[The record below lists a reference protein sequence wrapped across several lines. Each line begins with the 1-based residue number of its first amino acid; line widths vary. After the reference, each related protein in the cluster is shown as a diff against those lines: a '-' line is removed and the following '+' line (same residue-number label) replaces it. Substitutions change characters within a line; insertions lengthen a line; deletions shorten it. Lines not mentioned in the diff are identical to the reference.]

1 MAKKT
6 LYKIFAFGVSV
17 ITITAVLI
25 LSVFYSYSDN
35 QLKEQ
40 LRVVESVVENQ
51 LAQDDDTAF
60 ISNHIDKNVRITLVA
75 KDGAVVADSQE
86 SANKLGNHL
95 NRQEIQQ
102 AIKNGEATVTR
113 HSDTQEKKVY
123 YFAKQLDNGNI
134 LRVSTEAKSIG
145 KFFSD
150 YIIYIILCIIVV
162 IVAAVFVSMGITKS
176 IVKPITQLGQSLDN
190 IDKFKSDE
198 ELKPLVNALLQQ
210 KKKQKMLD
218 KQKKQFTANVSHEL
232 KTPLTSIAGYAE
244 LIETGMAKPEDIK
257 PFAGVIRKQ
266 ALRLVNLS
274 EDIIQLSQ
282 LEESDDEDMSFESV
296 NLYEIA
302 QRCVEALNINAINK
316 CVTLN
321 LTGEECYI
329 RGKAQLVEEL
339 VYNLCDNAIRYNKE
353 NGNVTVTVTSLEKGA
368 SVSVKDTG
376 IGIPKKYQER
386 IFERF
391 FRVDKSRSKATGGTG
406 LGLAIVKHITQLHDA
421 KLEISSEEGK
431 VTIYSKGNFCMKRKS
446 GLSKFNGF
454 LAIVLVIC
462 LAATAFVIN
471 KYPKIEAADA
481 NGGADAKD
489 VAVIDEFKA
498 GTYGGKEF
506 KTQEDVVNYYKEC
519 YDYTKTLTAEYKTD
533 SGETHSY
540 YKMLGTETLE
550 VNNLL
555 VEGKSNDIIN
565 KLVPGIVGGLFK
577 GGTNGLSPSGNRDPK
592 GDTKN
597 DGKMDCT
604 TSHLT
609 ADDVLAANVKDNNDG
624 TITMVIQPKE
634 ALLSTPGEDSQG
646 RFFNS
651 LGDISSV
658 VESISV
664 LSFSQGTVKDNFVV
678 DYKGG
683 TGTFVIDTKTNE
695 ITKADYTMLV
705 HIDVKHAN
713 VAVLKDKSASLDIK
727 YQCEY
732 PASDDYLAGQNIG
745 LTRVK

>member
-75 KDGAVVADSQE
+75 KDGTVIADSQE

-134 LRVSTEAKSIG
+134 LRVSAEAKSIG

-150 YIIYIILCIIVV
+150 YIIYILLCIIVV

-353 NGNVTVTVTSLEKGA
+353 NGNVTVTVSPLEKGA

-376 IGIPKKYQER
+376 IGIPKNIR
-386 IFERF
+386 
-391 FRVDKSRSKATGGTG
+391 
-406 LGLAIVKHITQLHDA
+406 
-421 KLEISSEEGK
+421 
-431 VTIYSKGNFCMKRKS
+431 
-446 GLSKFNGF
+446 
-454 LAIVLVIC
+454 
-462 LAATAFVIN
+462 
-471 KYPKIEAADA
+471 
-481 NGGADAKD
+481 
-489 VAVIDEFKA
+489 
-498 GTYGGKEF
+498 KEF
-506 KTQEDVVNYYKEC
+506 LKDFSE
-519 YDYTKTLTAEYKTD
+519 LIRAEARQQA
-533 SGETHSY
+533 
-540 YKMLGTETLE
+540 
-550 VNNLL
+550 VQ
-555 VEGKSNDIIN
+555 
-565 KLVPGIVGGLFK
+565 
-577 GGTNGLSPSGNRDPK
+577 
-592 GDTKN
+592 
-597 DGKMDCT
+597 
-604 TSHLT
+604 
-609 ADDVLAANVKDNNDG
+609 VLAL
-624 TITMVIQPKE
+624 Q
-634 ALLSTPGEDSQG
+634 
-646 RFFNS
+646 
-651 LGDISSV
+651 
-658 VESISV
+658 
-664 LSFSQGTVKDNFVV
+664 
-678 DYKGG
+678 
-683 TGTFVIDTKTNE
+683 
-695 ITKADYTMLV
+695 
-705 HIDVKHAN
+705 
-713 VAVLKDKSASLDIK
+713 
-727 YQCEY
+727 
-732 PASDDYLAGQNIG
+732 
-745 LTRVK
+745 

>member
-6 LYKIFAFGVSV
+6 LYKILAFGVSV

-75 KDGAVVADSQE
+75 KDGTVIADSQE

-113 HSDTQEKKVY
+113 HSDTQGKKIY
-123 YFAKQLDNGNI
+123 YFAKQLDNGNV
-134 LRVSTEAKSIG
+134 LRVSAEAKSIG

-150 YIIYIILCIIVV
+150 YIIYILLCIIVV
-162 IVAAVFVSMGITKS
+162 IVTAVFVSMGITKS

-431 VTIYSKGNFCMKRKS
+431 
-446 GLSKFNGF
+446 
-454 LAIVLVIC
+454 
-462 LAATAFVIN
+462 
-471 KYPKIEAADA
+471 
-481 NGGADAKD
+481 
-489 VAVIDEFKA
+489 
-498 GTYGGKEF
+498 
-506 KTQEDVVNYYKEC
+506 
-519 YDYTKTLTAEYKTD
+519 
-533 SGETHSY
+533 
-540 YKMLGTETLE
+540 GTE
-550 VNNLL
+550 
-555 VEGKSNDIIN
+555 II
-565 KLVPGIVGGLFK
+565 VTFK
-577 GGTNGLSPSGNRDPK
+577 D
-592 GDTKN
+592 
-597 DGKMDCT
+597 
-604 TSHLT
+604 
-609 ADDVLAANVKDNNDG
+609 
-624 TITMVIQPKE
+624 
-634 ALLSTPGEDSQG
+634 
-646 RFFNS
+646 
-651 LGDISSV
+651 
-658 VESISV
+658 
-664 LSFSQGTVKDNFVV
+664 
-678 DYKGG
+678 
-683 TGTFVIDTKTNE
+683 
-695 ITKADYTMLV
+695 
-705 HIDVKHAN
+705 
-713 VAVLKDKSASLDIK
+713 
-727 YQCEY
+727 
-732 PASDDYLAGQNIG
+732 
-745 LTRVK
+745 

>member
-75 KDGAVVADSQE
+75 KDGTVIADSQE

-134 LRVSTEAKSIG
+134 LRVSAEAKSIG

-150 YIIYIILCIIVV
+150 YIIYILLCIIVV

-353 NGNVTVTVTSLEKGA
+353 NGNVTVTVSPLEKGA
-368 SVSVKDTG
+368 NVSVKDTG

-431 VTIYSKGNFCMKRKS
+431 
-446 GLSKFNGF
+446 
-454 LAIVLVIC
+454 
-462 LAATAFVIN
+462 
-471 KYPKIEAADA
+471 
-481 NGGADAKD
+481 
-489 VAVIDEFKA
+489 
-498 GTYGGKEF
+498 
-506 KTQEDVVNYYKEC
+506 
-519 YDYTKTLTAEYKTD
+519 
-533 SGETHSY
+533 
-540 YKMLGTETLE
+540 GTE
-550 VNNLL
+550 
-555 VEGKSNDIIN
+555 II
-565 KLVPGIVGGLFK
+565 VTFK
-577 GGTNGLSPSGNRDPK
+577 D
-592 GDTKN
+592 
-597 DGKMDCT
+597 
-604 TSHLT
+604 
-609 ADDVLAANVKDNNDG
+609 
-624 TITMVIQPKE
+624 
-634 ALLSTPGEDSQG
+634 
-646 RFFNS
+646 
-651 LGDISSV
+651 
-658 VESISV
+658 
-664 LSFSQGTVKDNFVV
+664 
-678 DYKGG
+678 
-683 TGTFVIDTKTNE
+683 
-695 ITKADYTMLV
+695 
-705 HIDVKHAN
+705 
-713 VAVLKDKSASLDIK
+713 
-727 YQCEY
+727 
-732 PASDDYLAGQNIG
+732 
-745 LTRVK
+745 

>member
-75 KDGAVVADSQE
+75 KDGTVIADCQE

-113 HSDTQEKKVY
+113 HSDTQGKKVY
-123 YFAKQLDNGNI
+123 YFAKQLDNGNV
-134 LRVSTEAKSIG
+134 LRVSAEAKSIG

-150 YIIYIILCIIVV
+150 YIIYIFLCIIVV

-353 NGNVTVTVTSLEKGA
+353 NGNVTVTVTPLEKGA

-376 IGIPKKYQER
+376 IGIPEKYQER

-431 VTIYSKGNFCMKRKS
+431 
-446 GLSKFNGF
+446 
-454 LAIVLVIC
+454 
-462 LAATAFVIN
+462 
-471 KYPKIEAADA
+471 
-481 NGGADAKD
+481 
-489 VAVIDEFKA
+489 
-498 GTYGGKEF
+498 
-506 KTQEDVVNYYKEC
+506 
-519 YDYTKTLTAEYKTD
+519 
-533 SGETHSY
+533 
-540 YKMLGTETLE
+540 GTE
-550 VNNLL
+550 
-555 VEGKSNDIIN
+555 II
-565 KLVPGIVGGLFK
+565 VTFK
-577 GGTNGLSPSGNRDPK
+577 D
-592 GDTKN
+592 
-597 DGKMDCT
+597 
-604 TSHLT
+604 
-609 ADDVLAANVKDNNDG
+609 
-624 TITMVIQPKE
+624 
-634 ALLSTPGEDSQG
+634 
-646 RFFNS
+646 
-651 LGDISSV
+651 
-658 VESISV
+658 
-664 LSFSQGTVKDNFVV
+664 
-678 DYKGG
+678 
-683 TGTFVIDTKTNE
+683 
-695 ITKADYTMLV
+695 
-705 HIDVKHAN
+705 
-713 VAVLKDKSASLDIK
+713 
-727 YQCEY
+727 
-732 PASDDYLAGQNIG
+732 
-745 LTRVK
+745 

>member
-75 KDGAVVADSQE
+75 KDGTVIADSQE

-134 LRVSTEAKSIG
+134 LRVSAEAKSIG

-150 YIIYIILCIIVV
+150 YIIYILLCIIVV

-266 ALRLVNLS
+266 ALRLVYLS

-353 NGNVTVTVTSLEKGA
+353 NGNVTVTVSPLEKGA

-431 VTIYSKGNFCMKRKS
+431 
-446 GLSKFNGF
+446 
-454 LAIVLVIC
+454 
-462 LAATAFVIN
+462 
-471 KYPKIEAADA
+471 
-481 NGGADAKD
+481 
-489 VAVIDEFKA
+489 
-498 GTYGGKEF
+498 
-506 KTQEDVVNYYKEC
+506 
-519 YDYTKTLTAEYKTD
+519 
-533 SGETHSY
+533 
-540 YKMLGTETLE
+540 GTE
-550 VNNLL
+550 
-555 VEGKSNDIIN
+555 II
-565 KLVPGIVGGLFK
+565 VTFK
-577 GGTNGLSPSGNRDPK
+577 D
-592 GDTKN
+592 
-597 DGKMDCT
+597 
-604 TSHLT
+604 
-609 ADDVLAANVKDNNDG
+609 
-624 TITMVIQPKE
+624 
-634 ALLSTPGEDSQG
+634 
-646 RFFNS
+646 
-651 LGDISSV
+651 
-658 VESISV
+658 
-664 LSFSQGTVKDNFVV
+664 
-678 DYKGG
+678 
-683 TGTFVIDTKTNE
+683 
-695 ITKADYTMLV
+695 
-705 HIDVKHAN
+705 
-713 VAVLKDKSASLDIK
+713 
-727 YQCEY
+727 
-732 PASDDYLAGQNIG
+732 
-745 LTRVK
+745 

>member
-75 KDGAVVADSQE
+75 KDGTVIADSQE
-86 SANKLGNHL
+86 SVNKLGNHL

-134 LRVSTEAKSIG
+134 LRVSAEAKSIG

-150 YIIYIILCIIVV
+150 YIIYILLCIIVV
-162 IVAAVFVSMGITKS
+162 IVTAVFVSMGITKS

-353 NGNVTVTVTSLEKGA
+353 NGNVTVTVTPLEKGA

-376 IGIPKKYQER
+376 IGIPEKYQER

-431 VTIYSKGNFCMKRKS
+431 
-446 GLSKFNGF
+446 
-454 LAIVLVIC
+454 
-462 LAATAFVIN
+462 
-471 KYPKIEAADA
+471 
-481 NGGADAKD
+481 
-489 VAVIDEFKA
+489 
-498 GTYGGKEF
+498 
-506 KTQEDVVNYYKEC
+506 
-519 YDYTKTLTAEYKTD
+519 
-533 SGETHSY
+533 
-540 YKMLGTETLE
+540 GTE
-550 VNNLL
+550 
-555 VEGKSNDIIN
+555 IN
-565 KLVPGIVGGLFK
+565 VTFK
-577 GGTNGLSPSGNRDPK
+577 D
-592 GDTKN
+592 
-597 DGKMDCT
+597 
-604 TSHLT
+604 
-609 ADDVLAANVKDNNDG
+609 
-624 TITMVIQPKE
+624 
-634 ALLSTPGEDSQG
+634 
-646 RFFNS
+646 
-651 LGDISSV
+651 
-658 VESISV
+658 
-664 LSFSQGTVKDNFVV
+664 
-678 DYKGG
+678 
-683 TGTFVIDTKTNE
+683 
-695 ITKADYTMLV
+695 
-705 HIDVKHAN
+705 
-713 VAVLKDKSASLDIK
+713 
-727 YQCEY
+727 
-732 PASDDYLAGQNIG
+732 
-745 LTRVK
+745 

>member
-51 LAQDDDTAF
+51 LAQDDDTSF

-75 KDGAVVADSQE
+75 KDGTVIADSQE

-113 HSDTQEKKVY
+113 HSDTQGKKIY

-150 YIIYIILCIIVV
+150 YIIYILLCIIVV
-162 IVAAVFVSMGITKS
+162 IVTAVFVSMGITKS

-316 CVTLN
+316 GVTLN

-353 NGNVTVTVTSLEKGA
+353 NGNVTVTVTPLEKGA

-376 IGIPKKYQER
+376 IGIPKNIRKE
-386 IFERF
+386 FLKDF
-391 FRVDKSRSKATGGTG
+391 
-406 LGLAIVKHITQLHDA
+406 
-421 KLEISSEEGK
+421 SELIRAEARQQA
-431 VTIYSKGNFCMKRKS
+431 VQ
-446 GLSKFNGF
+446 
-454 LAIVLVIC
+454 VLV
-462 LAATAFVIN
+462 L
-471 KYPKIEAADA
+471 
-481 NGGADAKD
+481 
-489 VAVIDEFKA
+489 
-498 GTYGGKEF
+498 
-506 KTQEDVVNYYKEC
+506 Q
-519 YDYTKTLTAEYKTD
+519 
-533 SGETHSY
+533 
-540 YKMLGTETLE
+540 
-550 VNNLL
+550 
-555 VEGKSNDIIN
+555 
-565 KLVPGIVGGLFK
+565 
-577 GGTNGLSPSGNRDPK
+577 
-592 GDTKN
+592 
-597 DGKMDCT
+597 
-604 TSHLT
+604 
-609 ADDVLAANVKDNNDG
+609 
-624 TITMVIQPKE
+624 
-634 ALLSTPGEDSQG
+634 
-646 RFFNS
+646 
-651 LGDISSV
+651 
-658 VESISV
+658 
-664 LSFSQGTVKDNFVV
+664 
-678 DYKGG
+678 
-683 TGTFVIDTKTNE
+683 
-695 ITKADYTMLV
+695 
-705 HIDVKHAN
+705 
-713 VAVLKDKSASLDIK
+713 
-727 YQCEY
+727 
-732 PASDDYLAGQNIG
+732 
-745 LTRVK
+745 

>member
-75 KDGAVVADSQE
+75 KDGTVIADSQE

-113 HSDTQEKKVY
+113 HSDTQGKKIY
-123 YFAKQLDNGNI
+123 YFAKQLDNGNV

-150 YIIYIILCIIVV
+150 YIIYIFLCIIVV

-176 IVKPITQLGQSLDN
+176 IVKPINQLGQSLDN

-266 ALRLVNLS
+266 ALRLVSLS

-353 NGNVTVTVTSLEKGA
+353 NGNVTVTVTPLEKGA

-431 VTIYSKGNFCMKRKS
+431 
-446 GLSKFNGF
+446 
-454 LAIVLVIC
+454 
-462 LAATAFVIN
+462 
-471 KYPKIEAADA
+471 
-481 NGGADAKD
+481 
-489 VAVIDEFKA
+489 
-498 GTYGGKEF
+498 
-506 KTQEDVVNYYKEC
+506 
-519 YDYTKTLTAEYKTD
+519 
-533 SGETHSY
+533 
-540 YKMLGTETLE
+540 GTE
-550 VNNLL
+550 
-555 VEGKSNDIIN
+555 II
-565 KLVPGIVGGLFK
+565 VTFK
-577 GGTNGLSPSGNRDPK
+577 D
-592 GDTKN
+592 
-597 DGKMDCT
+597 
-604 TSHLT
+604 
-609 ADDVLAANVKDNNDG
+609 
-624 TITMVIQPKE
+624 
-634 ALLSTPGEDSQG
+634 
-646 RFFNS
+646 
-651 LGDISSV
+651 
-658 VESISV
+658 
-664 LSFSQGTVKDNFVV
+664 
-678 DYKGG
+678 
-683 TGTFVIDTKTNE
+683 
-695 ITKADYTMLV
+695 
-705 HIDVKHAN
+705 
-713 VAVLKDKSASLDIK
+713 
-727 YQCEY
+727 
-732 PASDDYLAGQNIG
+732 
-745 LTRVK
+745 

>member
-40 LRVVESVVENQ
+40 LRIVESVVENQ

-75 KDGAVVADSQE
+75 KDGTVIADSQE

-102 AIKNGEATVTR
+102 AIKNGEATVTG

-134 LRVSTEAKSIG
+134 LRVSAEAKSIG

-150 YIIYIILCIIVV
+150 YIIYILLCIIVV
-162 IVAAVFVSMGITKS
+162 IVTAVFVSMGITKS

-353 NGNVTVTVTSLEKGA
+353 NGNVTVTVTPLEKGA

-431 VTIYSKGNFCMKRKS
+431 
-446 GLSKFNGF
+446 
-454 LAIVLVIC
+454 
-462 LAATAFVIN
+462 
-471 KYPKIEAADA
+471 
-481 NGGADAKD
+481 
-489 VAVIDEFKA
+489 
-498 GTYGGKEF
+498 
-506 KTQEDVVNYYKEC
+506 
-519 YDYTKTLTAEYKTD
+519 
-533 SGETHSY
+533 
-540 YKMLGTETLE
+540 GTE
-550 VNNLL
+550 
-555 VEGKSNDIIN
+555 II
-565 KLVPGIVGGLFK
+565 VTFK
-577 GGTNGLSPSGNRDPK
+577 D
-592 GDTKN
+592 
-597 DGKMDCT
+597 
-604 TSHLT
+604 
-609 ADDVLAANVKDNNDG
+609 
-624 TITMVIQPKE
+624 
-634 ALLSTPGEDSQG
+634 
-646 RFFNS
+646 
-651 LGDISSV
+651 
-658 VESISV
+658 
-664 LSFSQGTVKDNFVV
+664 
-678 DYKGG
+678 
-683 TGTFVIDTKTNE
+683 
-695 ITKADYTMLV
+695 
-705 HIDVKHAN
+705 
-713 VAVLKDKSASLDIK
+713 
-727 YQCEY
+727 
-732 PASDDYLAGQNIG
+732 
-745 LTRVK
+745 

>member
-75 KDGAVVADSQE
+75 KDGTVIADSQE

-134 LRVSTEAKSIG
+134 LRVSAEAKSIG

-150 YIIYIILCIIVV
+150 YIIYILLCIIVV
-162 IVAAVFVSMGITKS
+162 IVTAVFVSMGITKS

-266 ALRLVNLS
+266 ALRLVSLS

-282 LEESDDEDMSFESV
+282 LEESDNEDMSFESV

-316 CVTLN
+316 GVTLN

-353 NGNVTVTVTSLEKGA
+353 NGNVTVTVTPLEKGA

-431 VTIYSKGNFCMKRKS
+431 
-446 GLSKFNGF
+446 
-454 LAIVLVIC
+454 
-462 LAATAFVIN
+462 
-471 KYPKIEAADA
+471 
-481 NGGADAKD
+481 
-489 VAVIDEFKA
+489 
-498 GTYGGKEF
+498 
-506 KTQEDVVNYYKEC
+506 
-519 YDYTKTLTAEYKTD
+519 
-533 SGETHSY
+533 
-540 YKMLGTETLE
+540 GTE
-550 VNNLL
+550 
-555 VEGKSNDIIN
+555 II
-565 KLVPGIVGGLFK
+565 VTFK
-577 GGTNGLSPSGNRDPK
+577 D
-592 GDTKN
+592 
-597 DGKMDCT
+597 
-604 TSHLT
+604 
-609 ADDVLAANVKDNNDG
+609 
-624 TITMVIQPKE
+624 
-634 ALLSTPGEDSQG
+634 
-646 RFFNS
+646 
-651 LGDISSV
+651 
-658 VESISV
+658 
-664 LSFSQGTVKDNFVV
+664 
-678 DYKGG
+678 
-683 TGTFVIDTKTNE
+683 
-695 ITKADYTMLV
+695 
-705 HIDVKHAN
+705 
-713 VAVLKDKSASLDIK
+713 
-727 YQCEY
+727 
-732 PASDDYLAGQNIG
+732 
-745 LTRVK
+745 

>member
-75 KDGAVVADSQE
+75 KDGTVIADSQE

-102 AIKNGEATVTR
+102 AVKNGEATVTR
-113 HSDTQEKKVY
+113 HSDTQGKKIY

-150 YIIYIILCIIVV
+150 YIIYILLCIIVV
-162 IVAAVFVSMGITKS
+162 IVMAVFVSMGITKS

-353 NGNVTVTVTSLEKGA
+353 NGNVTVTVNPLEKGA

-431 VTIYSKGNFCMKRKS
+431 
-446 GLSKFNGF
+446 
-454 LAIVLVIC
+454 
-462 LAATAFVIN
+462 
-471 KYPKIEAADA
+471 
-481 NGGADAKD
+481 
-489 VAVIDEFKA
+489 
-498 GTYGGKEF
+498 
-506 KTQEDVVNYYKEC
+506 
-519 YDYTKTLTAEYKTD
+519 
-533 SGETHSY
+533 
-540 YKMLGTETLE
+540 GTE
-550 VNNLL
+550 
-555 VEGKSNDIIN
+555 II
-565 KLVPGIVGGLFK
+565 VTFK
-577 GGTNGLSPSGNRDPK
+577 D
-592 GDTKN
+592 
-597 DGKMDCT
+597 
-604 TSHLT
+604 
-609 ADDVLAANVKDNNDG
+609 
-624 TITMVIQPKE
+624 
-634 ALLSTPGEDSQG
+634 
-646 RFFNS
+646 
-651 LGDISSV
+651 
-658 VESISV
+658 
-664 LSFSQGTVKDNFVV
+664 
-678 DYKGG
+678 
-683 TGTFVIDTKTNE
+683 
-695 ITKADYTMLV
+695 
-705 HIDVKHAN
+705 
-713 VAVLKDKSASLDIK
+713 
-727 YQCEY
+727 
-732 PASDDYLAGQNIG
+732 
-745 LTRVK
+745 

>member
-75 KDGAVVADSQE
+75 KDGTVIADSQE

-150 YIIYIILCIIVV
+150 YIIYILLCIIVV
-162 IVAAVFVSMGITKS
+162 IVTAVFVSMGITKS

-316 CVTLN
+316 GVTLN

-353 NGNVTVTVTSLEKGA
+353 NGNVTVTVTPLEKGA

-431 VTIYSKGNFCMKRKS
+431 
-446 GLSKFNGF
+446 
-454 LAIVLVIC
+454 
-462 LAATAFVIN
+462 
-471 KYPKIEAADA
+471 
-481 NGGADAKD
+481 
-489 VAVIDEFKA
+489 
-498 GTYGGKEF
+498 
-506 KTQEDVVNYYKEC
+506 
-519 YDYTKTLTAEYKTD
+519 
-533 SGETHSY
+533 
-540 YKMLGTETLE
+540 GTE
-550 VNNLL
+550 
-555 VEGKSNDIIN
+555 II
-565 KLVPGIVGGLFK
+565 VTFK
-577 GGTNGLSPSGNRDPK
+577 D
-592 GDTKN
+592 
-597 DGKMDCT
+597 
-604 TSHLT
+604 
-609 ADDVLAANVKDNNDG
+609 
-624 TITMVIQPKE
+624 
-634 ALLSTPGEDSQG
+634 
-646 RFFNS
+646 
-651 LGDISSV
+651 
-658 VESISV
+658 
-664 LSFSQGTVKDNFVV
+664 
-678 DYKGG
+678 
-683 TGTFVIDTKTNE
+683 
-695 ITKADYTMLV
+695 
-705 HIDVKHAN
+705 
-713 VAVLKDKSASLDIK
+713 
-727 YQCEY
+727 
-732 PASDDYLAGQNIG
+732 
-745 LTRVK
+745 

>member
-75 KDGAVVADSQE
+75 KDGTVIADSQE

-150 YIIYIILCIIVV
+150 YIIYILLCIIVV
-162 IVAAVFVSMGITKS
+162 IVTAVFVSMGITKS

-353 NGNVTVTVTSLEKGA
+353 NGNVTVTVTPLEKGA

-431 VTIYSKGNFCMKRKS
+431 
-446 GLSKFNGF
+446 
-454 LAIVLVIC
+454 
-462 LAATAFVIN
+462 
-471 KYPKIEAADA
+471 
-481 NGGADAKD
+481 
-489 VAVIDEFKA
+489 
-498 GTYGGKEF
+498 
-506 KTQEDVVNYYKEC
+506 
-519 YDYTKTLTAEYKTD
+519 
-533 SGETHSY
+533 
-540 YKMLGTETLE
+540 GTE
-550 VNNLL
+550 
-555 VEGKSNDIIN
+555 II
-565 KLVPGIVGGLFK
+565 VTFK
-577 GGTNGLSPSGNRDPK
+577 D
-592 GDTKN
+592 
-597 DGKMDCT
+597 
-604 TSHLT
+604 
-609 ADDVLAANVKDNNDG
+609 
-624 TITMVIQPKE
+624 
-634 ALLSTPGEDSQG
+634 
-646 RFFNS
+646 
-651 LGDISSV
+651 
-658 VESISV
+658 
-664 LSFSQGTVKDNFVV
+664 
-678 DYKGG
+678 
-683 TGTFVIDTKTNE
+683 
-695 ITKADYTMLV
+695 
-705 HIDVKHAN
+705 
-713 VAVLKDKSASLDIK
+713 
-727 YQCEY
+727 
-732 PASDDYLAGQNIG
+732 
-745 LTRVK
+745 

>member
-75 KDGAVVADSQE
+75 KDGTVIADSQE
-86 SANKLGNHL
+86 SVNKLGNHL

-113 HSDTQEKKVY
+113 HSDTQGKKVY
-123 YFAKQLDNGNI
+123 YFAKQLDNGNV
-134 LRVSTEAKSIG
+134 LRVSAEAKSIG

-150 YIIYIILCIIVV
+150 YIIYIFLCIIVV

-244 LIETGMAKPEDIK
+244 LIEMGMAKPEDIK

-353 NGNVTVTVTSLEKGA
+353 NGNVTVTVTPLEKGA

-376 IGIPKKYQER
+376 IGIPEKYQER

-431 VTIYSKGNFCMKRKS
+431 
-446 GLSKFNGF
+446 
-454 LAIVLVIC
+454 
-462 LAATAFVIN
+462 
-471 KYPKIEAADA
+471 
-481 NGGADAKD
+481 
-489 VAVIDEFKA
+489 
-498 GTYGGKEF
+498 
-506 KTQEDVVNYYKEC
+506 
-519 YDYTKTLTAEYKTD
+519 
-533 SGETHSY
+533 
-540 YKMLGTETLE
+540 GTE
-550 VNNLL
+550 
-555 VEGKSNDIIN
+555 II
-565 KLVPGIVGGLFK
+565 VTFK
-577 GGTNGLSPSGNRDPK
+577 D
-592 GDTKN
+592 
-597 DGKMDCT
+597 
-604 TSHLT
+604 
-609 ADDVLAANVKDNNDG
+609 
-624 TITMVIQPKE
+624 
-634 ALLSTPGEDSQG
+634 
-646 RFFNS
+646 
-651 LGDISSV
+651 
-658 VESISV
+658 
-664 LSFSQGTVKDNFVV
+664 
-678 DYKGG
+678 
-683 TGTFVIDTKTNE
+683 
-695 ITKADYTMLV
+695 
-705 HIDVKHAN
+705 
-713 VAVLKDKSASLDIK
+713 
-727 YQCEY
+727 
-732 PASDDYLAGQNIG
+732 
-745 LTRVK
+745 

>member
-75 KDGAVVADSQE
+75 KDGTVIADSQE

-123 YFAKQLDNGNI
+123 YFAKQLDNGNV
-134 LRVSTEAKSIG
+134 LRVSAEAKSIG

-150 YIIYIILCIIVV
+150 YIIYILLCIIVV
-162 IVAAVFVSMGITKS
+162 IITAVFVSMGITKS

-266 ALRLVNLS
+266 ALRLVSLS

-339 VYNLCDNAIRYNKE
+339 IYNLCDNAIRYNKE
-353 NGNVTVTVTSLEKGA
+353 NGNVTVTVTPLEKGA

-431 VTIYSKGNFCMKRKS
+431 
-446 GLSKFNGF
+446 
-454 LAIVLVIC
+454 
-462 LAATAFVIN
+462 
-471 KYPKIEAADA
+471 
-481 NGGADAKD
+481 
-489 VAVIDEFKA
+489 
-498 GTYGGKEF
+498 
-506 KTQEDVVNYYKEC
+506 
-519 YDYTKTLTAEYKTD
+519 
-533 SGETHSY
+533 
-540 YKMLGTETLE
+540 GTE
-550 VNNLL
+550 
-555 VEGKSNDIIN
+555 II
-565 KLVPGIVGGLFK
+565 VTFK
-577 GGTNGLSPSGNRDPK
+577 D
-592 GDTKN
+592 
-597 DGKMDCT
+597 
-604 TSHLT
+604 
-609 ADDVLAANVKDNNDG
+609 
-624 TITMVIQPKE
+624 
-634 ALLSTPGEDSQG
+634 
-646 RFFNS
+646 
-651 LGDISSV
+651 
-658 VESISV
+658 
-664 LSFSQGTVKDNFVV
+664 
-678 DYKGG
+678 
-683 TGTFVIDTKTNE
+683 
-695 ITKADYTMLV
+695 
-705 HIDVKHAN
+705 
-713 VAVLKDKSASLDIK
+713 
-727 YQCEY
+727 
-732 PASDDYLAGQNIG
+732 
-745 LTRVK
+745 

>member
-75 KDGAVVADSQE
+75 KDGTVIADSQE

-113 HSDTQEKKVY
+113 HSDTQGKKVY
-123 YFAKQLDNGNI
+123 YFAKQLDNGNV

-150 YIIYIILCIIVV
+150 YIIYIFLCIIVV

-316 CVTLN
+316 GVTLN

-353 NGNVTVTVTSLEKGA
+353 NGNVTVTVTPLENGA

-376 IGIPKKYQER
+376 IGIQEKYQER
-386 IFERF
+386 ILERF

-431 VTIYSKGNFCMKRKS
+431 
-446 GLSKFNGF
+446 
-454 LAIVLVIC
+454 
-462 LAATAFVIN
+462 
-471 KYPKIEAADA
+471 
-481 NGGADAKD
+481 
-489 VAVIDEFKA
+489 
-498 GTYGGKEF
+498 
-506 KTQEDVVNYYKEC
+506 
-519 YDYTKTLTAEYKTD
+519 
-533 SGETHSY
+533 
-540 YKMLGTETLE
+540 GTE
-550 VNNLL
+550 
-555 VEGKSNDIIN
+555 II
-565 KLVPGIVGGLFK
+565 VTFK
-577 GGTNGLSPSGNRDPK
+577 D
-592 GDTKN
+592 
-597 DGKMDCT
+597 
-604 TSHLT
+604 
-609 ADDVLAANVKDNNDG
+609 
-624 TITMVIQPKE
+624 
-634 ALLSTPGEDSQG
+634 
-646 RFFNS
+646 
-651 LGDISSV
+651 
-658 VESISV
+658 
-664 LSFSQGTVKDNFVV
+664 
-678 DYKGG
+678 
-683 TGTFVIDTKTNE
+683 
-695 ITKADYTMLV
+695 
-705 HIDVKHAN
+705 
-713 VAVLKDKSASLDIK
+713 
-727 YQCEY
+727 
-732 PASDDYLAGQNIG
+732 
-745 LTRVK
+745 

>member
-75 KDGAVVADSQE
+75 KDGTVIADSQE
-86 SANKLGNHL
+86 NANKLGNHL

-113 HSDTQEKKVY
+113 HSDTQGKKVY

-134 LRVSTEAKSIG
+134 LRVSAEAKSIG

-150 YIIYIILCIIVV
+150 YIIYILLCIIVV

-244 LIETGMAKPEDIK
+244 LIESGMAKPEDIK

-353 NGNVTVTVTSLEKGA
+353 NGNVTVTVNPLEKGA

-431 VTIYSKGNFCMKRKS
+431 
-446 GLSKFNGF
+446 
-454 LAIVLVIC
+454 
-462 LAATAFVIN
+462 
-471 KYPKIEAADA
+471 
-481 NGGADAKD
+481 
-489 VAVIDEFKA
+489 
-498 GTYGGKEF
+498 
-506 KTQEDVVNYYKEC
+506 
-519 YDYTKTLTAEYKTD
+519 
-533 SGETHSY
+533 
-540 YKMLGTETLE
+540 GTE
-550 VNNLL
+550 
-555 VEGKSNDIIN
+555 II
-565 KLVPGIVGGLFK
+565 VTFK
-577 GGTNGLSPSGNRDPK
+577 D
-592 GDTKN
+592 
-597 DGKMDCT
+597 
-604 TSHLT
+604 
-609 ADDVLAANVKDNNDG
+609 
-624 TITMVIQPKE
+624 
-634 ALLSTPGEDSQG
+634 
-646 RFFNS
+646 
-651 LGDISSV
+651 
-658 VESISV
+658 
-664 LSFSQGTVKDNFVV
+664 
-678 DYKGG
+678 
-683 TGTFVIDTKTNE
+683 
-695 ITKADYTMLV
+695 
-705 HIDVKHAN
+705 
-713 VAVLKDKSASLDIK
+713 
-727 YQCEY
+727 
-732 PASDDYLAGQNIG
+732 
-745 LTRVK
+745 

>member
-75 KDGAVVADSQE
+75 KDGTVIADSQE

-134 LRVSTEAKSIG
+134 LRVSAEAKSIG

-150 YIIYIILCIIVV
+150 YIIYILLCIIVV
-162 IVAAVFVSMGITKS
+162 IVTAVFVSMGITKS

-316 CVTLN
+316 GVTLN
-321 LTGEECYI
+321 LTGGECYI

-353 NGNVTVTVTSLEKGA
+353 NGNVTVTVNPLEKGA

-431 VTIYSKGNFCMKRKS
+431 
-446 GLSKFNGF
+446 
-454 LAIVLVIC
+454 
-462 LAATAFVIN
+462 
-471 KYPKIEAADA
+471 
-481 NGGADAKD
+481 
-489 VAVIDEFKA
+489 
-498 GTYGGKEF
+498 
-506 KTQEDVVNYYKEC
+506 
-519 YDYTKTLTAEYKTD
+519 
-533 SGETHSY
+533 
-540 YKMLGTETLE
+540 GTE
-550 VNNLL
+550 
-555 VEGKSNDIIN
+555 II
-565 KLVPGIVGGLFK
+565 VTFK
-577 GGTNGLSPSGNRDPK
+577 D
-592 GDTKN
+592 
-597 DGKMDCT
+597 
-604 TSHLT
+604 
-609 ADDVLAANVKDNNDG
+609 
-624 TITMVIQPKE
+624 
-634 ALLSTPGEDSQG
+634 
-646 RFFNS
+646 
-651 LGDISSV
+651 
-658 VESISV
+658 
-664 LSFSQGTVKDNFVV
+664 
-678 DYKGG
+678 
-683 TGTFVIDTKTNE
+683 
-695 ITKADYTMLV
+695 
-705 HIDVKHAN
+705 
-713 VAVLKDKSASLDIK
+713 
-727 YQCEY
+727 
-732 PASDDYLAGQNIG
+732 
-745 LTRVK
+745 

>member
-75 KDGAVVADSQE
+75 KDGTVIADSQE

-134 LRVSTEAKSIG
+134 LRVSAEAKSIG

-150 YIIYIILCIIVV
+150 YIIYIFLCIIVV

-321 LTGEECYI
+321 LTGGECYI

-353 NGNVTVTVTSLEKGA
+353 NGNVTVTVNPLEKGA

-431 VTIYSKGNFCMKRKS
+431 
-446 GLSKFNGF
+446 
-454 LAIVLVIC
+454 
-462 LAATAFVIN
+462 
-471 KYPKIEAADA
+471 
-481 NGGADAKD
+481 
-489 VAVIDEFKA
+489 
-498 GTYGGKEF
+498 
-506 KTQEDVVNYYKEC
+506 
-519 YDYTKTLTAEYKTD
+519 
-533 SGETHSY
+533 
-540 YKMLGTETLE
+540 GTE
-550 VNNLL
+550 
-555 VEGKSNDIIN
+555 II
-565 KLVPGIVGGLFK
+565 VTFK
-577 GGTNGLSPSGNRDPK
+577 D
-592 GDTKN
+592 
-597 DGKMDCT
+597 
-604 TSHLT
+604 
-609 ADDVLAANVKDNNDG
+609 
-624 TITMVIQPKE
+624 
-634 ALLSTPGEDSQG
+634 
-646 RFFNS
+646 
-651 LGDISSV
+651 
-658 VESISV
+658 
-664 LSFSQGTVKDNFVV
+664 
-678 DYKGG
+678 
-683 TGTFVIDTKTNE
+683 
-695 ITKADYTMLV
+695 
-705 HIDVKHAN
+705 
-713 VAVLKDKSASLDIK
+713 
-727 YQCEY
+727 
-732 PASDDYLAGQNIG
+732 
-745 LTRVK
+745 

>member
-75 KDGAVVADSQE
+75 KDGTVIADSQE

-113 HSDTQEKKVY
+113 HSDTQGKKIY

-150 YIIYIILCIIVV
+150 YIIYIFLCIIVV

-353 NGNVTVTVTSLEKGA
+353 NGNVTVTVNPLEKGA

-431 VTIYSKGNFCMKRKS
+431 
-446 GLSKFNGF
+446 
-454 LAIVLVIC
+454 
-462 LAATAFVIN
+462 
-471 KYPKIEAADA
+471 
-481 NGGADAKD
+481 
-489 VAVIDEFKA
+489 
-498 GTYGGKEF
+498 
-506 KTQEDVVNYYKEC
+506 
-519 YDYTKTLTAEYKTD
+519 
-533 SGETHSY
+533 
-540 YKMLGTETLE
+540 GTE
-550 VNNLL
+550 
-555 VEGKSNDIIN
+555 II
-565 KLVPGIVGGLFK
+565 VTFK
-577 GGTNGLSPSGNRDPK
+577 D
-592 GDTKN
+592 
-597 DGKMDCT
+597 
-604 TSHLT
+604 
-609 ADDVLAANVKDNNDG
+609 
-624 TITMVIQPKE
+624 
-634 ALLSTPGEDSQG
+634 
-646 RFFNS
+646 
-651 LGDISSV
+651 
-658 VESISV
+658 
-664 LSFSQGTVKDNFVV
+664 
-678 DYKGG
+678 
-683 TGTFVIDTKTNE
+683 
-695 ITKADYTMLV
+695 
-705 HIDVKHAN
+705 
-713 VAVLKDKSASLDIK
+713 
-727 YQCEY
+727 
-732 PASDDYLAGQNIG
+732 
-745 LTRVK
+745 

>member
-75 KDGAVVADSQE
+75 KYGTVIADSQE

-134 LRVSTEAKSIG
+134 LRVSAEAKSIG

-150 YIIYIILCIIVV
+150 YIIYILLCIIVV

-353 NGNVTVTVTSLEKGA
+353 NGNVTVTVSPLEKGA

-431 VTIYSKGNFCMKRKS
+431 
-446 GLSKFNGF
+446 
-454 LAIVLVIC
+454 
-462 LAATAFVIN
+462 
-471 KYPKIEAADA
+471 
-481 NGGADAKD
+481 
-489 VAVIDEFKA
+489 
-498 GTYGGKEF
+498 
-506 KTQEDVVNYYKEC
+506 
-519 YDYTKTLTAEYKTD
+519 
-533 SGETHSY
+533 
-540 YKMLGTETLE
+540 GTE
-550 VNNLL
+550 
-555 VEGKSNDIIN
+555 II
-565 KLVPGIVGGLFK
+565 VTFK
-577 GGTNGLSPSGNRDPK
+577 D
-592 GDTKN
+592 
-597 DGKMDCT
+597 
-604 TSHLT
+604 
-609 ADDVLAANVKDNNDG
+609 
-624 TITMVIQPKE
+624 
-634 ALLSTPGEDSQG
+634 
-646 RFFNS
+646 
-651 LGDISSV
+651 
-658 VESISV
+658 
-664 LSFSQGTVKDNFVV
+664 
-678 DYKGG
+678 
-683 TGTFVIDTKTNE
+683 
-695 ITKADYTMLV
+695 
-705 HIDVKHAN
+705 
-713 VAVLKDKSASLDIK
+713 
-727 YQCEY
+727 
-732 PASDDYLAGQNIG
+732 
-745 LTRVK
+745 

>member
-75 KDGAVVADSQE
+75 KDGTVIADSQE
-86 SANKLGNHL
+86 SANKLENHL

-123 YFAKQLDNGNI
+123 YFAKQLDNGNV
-134 LRVSTEAKSIG
+134 LRVSAEAKSIG

-150 YIIYIILCIIVV
+150 YIIYIFLCIIVV

-266 ALRLVNLS
+266 ALRIVNLS

-353 NGNVTVTVTSLEKGA
+353 NGNVTVTVSPLEKGA

-431 VTIYSKGNFCMKRKS
+431 
-446 GLSKFNGF
+446 
-454 LAIVLVIC
+454 
-462 LAATAFVIN
+462 
-471 KYPKIEAADA
+471 
-481 NGGADAKD
+481 
-489 VAVIDEFKA
+489 
-498 GTYGGKEF
+498 
-506 KTQEDVVNYYKEC
+506 
-519 YDYTKTLTAEYKTD
+519 
-533 SGETHSY
+533 
-540 YKMLGTETLE
+540 GTE
-550 VNNLL
+550 
-555 VEGKSNDIIN
+555 II
-565 KLVPGIVGGLFK
+565 VTFK
-577 GGTNGLSPSGNRDPK
+577 D
-592 GDTKN
+592 
-597 DGKMDCT
+597 
-604 TSHLT
+604 
-609 ADDVLAANVKDNNDG
+609 
-624 TITMVIQPKE
+624 
-634 ALLSTPGEDSQG
+634 
-646 RFFNS
+646 
-651 LGDISSV
+651 
-658 VESISV
+658 
-664 LSFSQGTVKDNFVV
+664 
-678 DYKGG
+678 
-683 TGTFVIDTKTNE
+683 
-695 ITKADYTMLV
+695 
-705 HIDVKHAN
+705 
-713 VAVLKDKSASLDIK
+713 
-727 YQCEY
+727 
-732 PASDDYLAGQNIG
+732 
-745 LTRVK
+745 

>member
-75 KDGAVVADSQE
+75 KDGTVIADSQE

-113 HSDTQEKKVY
+113 HSDTQGKKIY
-123 YFAKQLDNGNI
+123 YFAKQLDNGNV
-134 LRVSTEAKSIG
+134 LRVSAEAKSIG

-150 YIIYIILCIIVV
+150 YIIYILLCIIVV
-162 IVAAVFVSMGITKS
+162 IVTAVFVSMGITKS

-198 ELKPLVNALLQQ
+198 ELKPFVNALLQQ

-431 VTIYSKGNFCMKRKS
+431 
-446 GLSKFNGF
+446 
-454 LAIVLVIC
+454 
-462 LAATAFVIN
+462 
-471 KYPKIEAADA
+471 
-481 NGGADAKD
+481 
-489 VAVIDEFKA
+489 
-498 GTYGGKEF
+498 
-506 KTQEDVVNYYKEC
+506 
-519 YDYTKTLTAEYKTD
+519 
-533 SGETHSY
+533 
-540 YKMLGTETLE
+540 GTE
-550 VNNLL
+550 
-555 VEGKSNDIIN
+555 II
-565 KLVPGIVGGLFK
+565 VTFK
-577 GGTNGLSPSGNRDPK
+577 D
-592 GDTKN
+592 
-597 DGKMDCT
+597 
-604 TSHLT
+604 
-609 ADDVLAANVKDNNDG
+609 
-624 TITMVIQPKE
+624 
-634 ALLSTPGEDSQG
+634 
-646 RFFNS
+646 
-651 LGDISSV
+651 
-658 VESISV
+658 
-664 LSFSQGTVKDNFVV
+664 
-678 DYKGG
+678 
-683 TGTFVIDTKTNE
+683 
-695 ITKADYTMLV
+695 
-705 HIDVKHAN
+705 
-713 VAVLKDKSASLDIK
+713 
-727 YQCEY
+727 
-732 PASDDYLAGQNIG
+732 
-745 LTRVK
+745 

>member
-1 MAKKT
+1 MTKKT

-25 LSVFYSYSDN
+25 LSVFYSYSDK

-40 LRVVESVVENQ
+40 LRVIENVVETQ
-51 LAQDDDTAF
+51 LAQDDNTDF
-60 ISNHIDKNVRITLVA
+60 ISNHIDKNIRITLVA
-75 KDGAVVADSQE
+75 KDGTVIADSWE
-86 SANKLGNHL
+86 SASKLDSHL
-95 NRQEIQQ
+95 QRQEIQQ

-113 HSDTQEKKVY
+113 HSDTQGQKVY
-123 YFAKQLDNGNI
+123 YFAKQLSNGNI

-145 KFFSD
+145 RFFSD
-150 YIIYIILCIIVV
+150 YIIYILLCIIVV
-162 IVAAVFVSMGITKS
+162 IVAAVFVSIGITKS
-176 IVKPITQLGQSLDN
+176 IVKPITRLGQSLDN

-266 ALRLVNLS
+266 ALRLVSLS

-316 CVTLN
+316 GVTLS
-321 LTGEECYI
+321 LAGEECYI

-353 NGNVTVTVTSLEKGA
+353 NGSVTVTVTPLEKGA

-421 KLEISSEEGK
+421 KLEINSEEGK
-431 VTIYSKGNFCMKRKS
+431 
-446 GLSKFNGF
+446 
-454 LAIVLVIC
+454 
-462 LAATAFVIN
+462 
-471 KYPKIEAADA
+471 
-481 NGGADAKD
+481 
-489 VAVIDEFKA
+489 
-498 GTYGGKEF
+498 
-506 KTQEDVVNYYKEC
+506 
-519 YDYTKTLTAEYKTD
+519 
-533 SGETHSY
+533 
-540 YKMLGTETLE
+540 GTE
-550 VNNLL
+550 
-555 VEGKSNDIIN
+555 II
-565 KLVPGIVGGLFK
+565 VTFK
-577 GGTNGLSPSGNRDPK
+577 D
-592 GDTKN
+592 
-597 DGKMDCT
+597 
-604 TSHLT
+604 
-609 ADDVLAANVKDNNDG
+609 
-624 TITMVIQPKE
+624 
-634 ALLSTPGEDSQG
+634 
-646 RFFNS
+646 
-651 LGDISSV
+651 
-658 VESISV
+658 
-664 LSFSQGTVKDNFVV
+664 
-678 DYKGG
+678 
-683 TGTFVIDTKTNE
+683 
-695 ITKADYTMLV
+695 
-705 HIDVKHAN
+705 
-713 VAVLKDKSASLDIK
+713 
-727 YQCEY
+727 
-732 PASDDYLAGQNIG
+732 
-745 LTRVK
+745 

>member
-75 KDGAVVADSQE
+75 KDGTVIADSQE
-86 SANKLGNHL
+86 SENKLGNHL

-123 YFAKQLDNGNI
+123 YFAKQLDNGNV
-134 LRVSTEAKSIG
+134 LRVSAEAKSIG

-150 YIIYIILCIIVV
+150 YIIYIFLCIIVV

-353 NGNVTVTVTSLEKGA
+353 NGNVTVTVTPLEKGA

-431 VTIYSKGNFCMKRKS
+431 
-446 GLSKFNGF
+446 
-454 LAIVLVIC
+454 
-462 LAATAFVIN
+462 
-471 KYPKIEAADA
+471 
-481 NGGADAKD
+481 
-489 VAVIDEFKA
+489 
-498 GTYGGKEF
+498 
-506 KTQEDVVNYYKEC
+506 
-519 YDYTKTLTAEYKTD
+519 
-533 SGETHSY
+533 
-540 YKMLGTETLE
+540 GTE
-550 VNNLL
+550 
-555 VEGKSNDIIN
+555 II
-565 KLVPGIVGGLFK
+565 VTFK
-577 GGTNGLSPSGNRDPK
+577 D
-592 GDTKN
+592 
-597 DGKMDCT
+597 
-604 TSHLT
+604 
-609 ADDVLAANVKDNNDG
+609 
-624 TITMVIQPKE
+624 
-634 ALLSTPGEDSQG
+634 
-646 RFFNS
+646 
-651 LGDISSV
+651 
-658 VESISV
+658 
-664 LSFSQGTVKDNFVV
+664 
-678 DYKGG
+678 
-683 TGTFVIDTKTNE
+683 
-695 ITKADYTMLV
+695 
-705 HIDVKHAN
+705 
-713 VAVLKDKSASLDIK
+713 
-727 YQCEY
+727 
-732 PASDDYLAGQNIG
+732 
-745 LTRVK
+745 

>member
-51 LAQDDDTAF
+51 LAQDDDTSF

-75 KDGAVVADSQE
+75 KDGTVIADSQE

-95 NRQEIQQ
+95 DRQEIQQ

-134 LRVSTEAKSIG
+134 LRVSAEAKSIG

-150 YIIYIILCIIVV
+150 YIIYILLCIIVV
-162 IVAAVFVSMGITKS
+162 IVTAVFVSMGITKS

-266 ALRLVNLS
+266 ALRLVSLS

-316 CVTLN
+316 GVTLN

-353 NGNVTVTVTSLEKGA
+353 NGNVTVTVTPLEKGA

-431 VTIYSKGNFCMKRKS
+431 
-446 GLSKFNGF
+446 
-454 LAIVLVIC
+454 
-462 LAATAFVIN
+462 
-471 KYPKIEAADA
+471 
-481 NGGADAKD
+481 
-489 VAVIDEFKA
+489 
-498 GTYGGKEF
+498 
-506 KTQEDVVNYYKEC
+506 
-519 YDYTKTLTAEYKTD
+519 
-533 SGETHSY
+533 
-540 YKMLGTETLE
+540 GTE
-550 VNNLL
+550 
-555 VEGKSNDIIN
+555 II
-565 KLVPGIVGGLFK
+565 VTFK
-577 GGTNGLSPSGNRDPK
+577 D
-592 GDTKN
+592 
-597 DGKMDCT
+597 
-604 TSHLT
+604 
-609 ADDVLAANVKDNNDG
+609 
-624 TITMVIQPKE
+624 
-634 ALLSTPGEDSQG
+634 
-646 RFFNS
+646 
-651 LGDISSV
+651 
-658 VESISV
+658 
-664 LSFSQGTVKDNFVV
+664 
-678 DYKGG
+678 
-683 TGTFVIDTKTNE
+683 
-695 ITKADYTMLV
+695 
-705 HIDVKHAN
+705 
-713 VAVLKDKSASLDIK
+713 
-727 YQCEY
+727 
-732 PASDDYLAGQNIG
+732 
-745 LTRVK
+745 

>member
-113 HSDTQEKKVY
+113 HSDTQGKKVY

-134 LRVSTEAKSIG
+134 LRVSAEAKSIG

-150 YIIYIILCIIVV
+150 YIIYILLCIIVV
-162 IVAAVFVSMGITKS
+162 IVTAVFVSMGITKS

-353 NGNVTVTVTSLEKGA
+353 NGNVTVTVTPLEKGA

-376 IGIPKKYQER
+376 IGIPEKYQER

-431 VTIYSKGNFCMKRKS
+431 
-446 GLSKFNGF
+446 
-454 LAIVLVIC
+454 
-462 LAATAFVIN
+462 
-471 KYPKIEAADA
+471 
-481 NGGADAKD
+481 
-489 VAVIDEFKA
+489 
-498 GTYGGKEF
+498 
-506 KTQEDVVNYYKEC
+506 
-519 YDYTKTLTAEYKTD
+519 
-533 SGETHSY
+533 
-540 YKMLGTETLE
+540 GTE
-550 VNNLL
+550 
-555 VEGKSNDIIN
+555 II
-565 KLVPGIVGGLFK
+565 VTFK
-577 GGTNGLSPSGNRDPK
+577 D
-592 GDTKN
+592 
-597 DGKMDCT
+597 
-604 TSHLT
+604 
-609 ADDVLAANVKDNNDG
+609 
-624 TITMVIQPKE
+624 
-634 ALLSTPGEDSQG
+634 
-646 RFFNS
+646 
-651 LGDISSV
+651 
-658 VESISV
+658 
-664 LSFSQGTVKDNFVV
+664 
-678 DYKGG
+678 
-683 TGTFVIDTKTNE
+683 
-695 ITKADYTMLV
+695 
-705 HIDVKHAN
+705 
-713 VAVLKDKSASLDIK
+713 
-727 YQCEY
+727 
-732 PASDDYLAGQNIG
+732 
-745 LTRVK
+745 

>member
-51 LAQDDDTAF
+51 LAQDDDTSF

-75 KDGAVVADSQE
+75 KDGTVIADSQE

-113 HSDTQEKKVY
+113 HSDTQGKKIY

-134 LRVSTEAKSIG
+134 LRVSAEAKSIG

-150 YIIYIILCIIVV
+150 YIIYIFLCIIVV

-316 CVTLN
+316 GVTLN

-353 NGNVTVTVTSLEKGA
+353 NGNVTVTVNPLEKGA

-431 VTIYSKGNFCMKRKS
+431 
-446 GLSKFNGF
+446 
-454 LAIVLVIC
+454 
-462 LAATAFVIN
+462 
-471 KYPKIEAADA
+471 
-481 NGGADAKD
+481 
-489 VAVIDEFKA
+489 
-498 GTYGGKEF
+498 
-506 KTQEDVVNYYKEC
+506 
-519 YDYTKTLTAEYKTD
+519 
-533 SGETHSY
+533 
-540 YKMLGTETLE
+540 GTE
-550 VNNLL
+550 
-555 VEGKSNDIIN
+555 II
-565 KLVPGIVGGLFK
+565 VTFK
-577 GGTNGLSPSGNRDPK
+577 D
-592 GDTKN
+592 
-597 DGKMDCT
+597 
-604 TSHLT
+604 
-609 ADDVLAANVKDNNDG
+609 
-624 TITMVIQPKE
+624 
-634 ALLSTPGEDSQG
+634 
-646 RFFNS
+646 
-651 LGDISSV
+651 
-658 VESISV
+658 
-664 LSFSQGTVKDNFVV
+664 
-678 DYKGG
+678 
-683 TGTFVIDTKTNE
+683 
-695 ITKADYTMLV
+695 
-705 HIDVKHAN
+705 
-713 VAVLKDKSASLDIK
+713 
-727 YQCEY
+727 
-732 PASDDYLAGQNIG
+732 
-745 LTRVK
+745 

>member
-60 ISNHIDKNVRITLVA
+60 ISNHINKNVRITLVA

-431 VTIYSKGNFCMKRKS
+431 
-446 GLSKFNGF
+446 
-454 LAIVLVIC
+454 
-462 LAATAFVIN
+462 
-471 KYPKIEAADA
+471 
-481 NGGADAKD
+481 
-489 VAVIDEFKA
+489 
-498 GTYGGKEF
+498 
-506 KTQEDVVNYYKEC
+506 
-519 YDYTKTLTAEYKTD
+519 
-533 SGETHSY
+533 
-540 YKMLGTETLE
+540 GTE
-550 VNNLL
+550 
-555 VEGKSNDIIN
+555 II
-565 KLVPGIVGGLFK
+565 VTFK
-577 GGTNGLSPSGNRDPK
+577 D
-592 GDTKN
+592 
-597 DGKMDCT
+597 
-604 TSHLT
+604 
-609 ADDVLAANVKDNNDG
+609 
-624 TITMVIQPKE
+624 
-634 ALLSTPGEDSQG
+634 
-646 RFFNS
+646 
-651 LGDISSV
+651 
-658 VESISV
+658 
-664 LSFSQGTVKDNFVV
+664 
-678 DYKGG
+678 
-683 TGTFVIDTKTNE
+683 
-695 ITKADYTMLV
+695 
-705 HIDVKHAN
+705 
-713 VAVLKDKSASLDIK
+713 
-727 YQCEY
+727 
-732 PASDDYLAGQNIG
+732 
-745 LTRVK
+745 

>member
-75 KDGAVVADSQE
+75 KDGTVIADSQE
-86 SANKLGNHL
+86 SANKLENHL

-113 HSDTQEKKVY
+113 HSDTQGKKVY
-123 YFAKQLDNGNI
+123 YFAKRLDNGNV
-134 LRVSTEAKSIG
+134 LRVSAEAKSIG

-150 YIIYIILCIIVV
+150 YIIYILLCIIVV
-162 IVAAVFVSMGITKS
+162 IVTAVFVSMGITKS

-282 LEESDDEDMSFESV
+282 LEESDEDMSFESV

-316 CVTLN
+316 GVTLN

-431 VTIYSKGNFCMKRKS
+431 
-446 GLSKFNGF
+446 
-454 LAIVLVIC
+454 
-462 LAATAFVIN
+462 
-471 KYPKIEAADA
+471 
-481 NGGADAKD
+481 
-489 VAVIDEFKA
+489 
-498 GTYGGKEF
+498 
-506 KTQEDVVNYYKEC
+506 
-519 YDYTKTLTAEYKTD
+519 
-533 SGETHSY
+533 
-540 YKMLGTETLE
+540 GTE
-550 VNNLL
+550 
-555 VEGKSNDIIN
+555 II
-565 KLVPGIVGGLFK
+565 VTFK
-577 GGTNGLSPSGNRDPK
+577 D
-592 GDTKN
+592 
-597 DGKMDCT
+597 
-604 TSHLT
+604 
-609 ADDVLAANVKDNNDG
+609 
-624 TITMVIQPKE
+624 
-634 ALLSTPGEDSQG
+634 
-646 RFFNS
+646 
-651 LGDISSV
+651 
-658 VESISV
+658 
-664 LSFSQGTVKDNFVV
+664 
-678 DYKGG
+678 
-683 TGTFVIDTKTNE
+683 
-695 ITKADYTMLV
+695 
-705 HIDVKHAN
+705 
-713 VAVLKDKSASLDIK
+713 
-727 YQCEY
+727 
-732 PASDDYLAGQNIG
+732 
-745 LTRVK
+745 